1 MSRVGVMAWPA
12 AIGILLLAAWEVAV
26 HAFAVPSFVLPPPS
40 AIARSLIVDGPG
52 LLAALVE
59 TLKLTLAA
67 FAASLVGGLALAI
80 LFTRDRRIEAA
91 LRPWA
96 VVLQVTPI
104 VAIAPMV
111 VIWVGIDHVERAV
124 FVLATI
130 VGFFPLLANA
140 SFGLRDVDPGLSDL
154 FRLYGASRAQRLLR
168 LELPTALPAILA
180 GARISAGLALIGT
193 VVAEFAAGSGEA
205 KGLAWRIAES
215 GARLE
220 IPRLFASLFLLA
232 LAGIAL
238 NGLLAWV
245 EKHIIAQ
252 RRLDARSNRDL

>member
-1 MSRVGVMAWPA
+1 MSRLETIAWPCL
-12 AIGILLLAAWEVAV
+12 IGALLLAIWEISVRALE
-26 HAFAVPSFVLPPPS
+26 VPSFVLPPPS
-40 AIARSLIVDGPG
+40 AVVLALSRDGSSLLSS
-52 LLAALVE
+52 LLE

-67 FAASLVGGLALAI
+67 FAASFFGGLALAI

-130 VGFFPLLANA
+130 VGFFPILANA
-140 SFGLRDVDPGLSDL
+140 TFGLRDVDPGLSDL
-154 FRLYGASRAQRLLR
+154 FRLYGASRTQRLLR
-168 LELPTALPAILA
+168 LELPAALPAILA

-205 KGLAWRIAES
+205 TGLAWRIAES

-220 IPRLFASLFLLA
+220 IARLFAALLLLA
-232 LAGIAL
+232 FAGIGL
-238 NGLLAWV
+238 NFLLAWV
-245 EKHIIAQ
+245 EKYVRSQ
-252 RRLDARSNRDL
+252 RRLDARSG

>member
-1 MSRVGVMAWPA
+1 MNRIESIFWPSLVGV
-12 AIGILLLAAWEVAV
+12 LLLAVWEACVRLLAI
-26 HAFAVPSFVLPPPS
+26 PSFVLPPPS
-40 AIARSLIVDGPG
+40 AIAV
-52 LLAALVE
+52 ALVE
-59 TLKLTLAA
+59 NGQSLFLSLLETMKLTVAAFFASLAA
-67 FAASLVGGLALAI
+67 GLVLAI

-130 VGFFPLLANA
+130 VGFFPVLANA

-154 FRLYGASRAQRLLR
+154 FRLYGASPLQRLLR
-168 LELPTALPAILA
+168 LELPAALPAILA
-180 GARISAGLALIGT
+180 GARISAGLTLIGT
-193 VVAEFAAGSGEA
+193 VVAEFSAGSGEA
-205 KGLAWRIAES
+205 TGLAWRVAES

-220 IPRLFASLFLLA
+220 IARLFAALLLLA
-232 LAGIAL
+232 FAGIGM
-238 NGLLAWV
+238 NFLLAWV
-245 EKHIIAQ
+245 EKYVRSQ
-252 RRLDARSNRDL
+252 RRLDARSG

>member
-1 MSRVGVMAWPA
+1 MSRVETIVWPCVVGA
-12 AIGILLLAAWEVAV
+12 VLLAVWEICVR
-26 HAFAVPSFVLPPPS
+26 AFEVPSFVLPPPS
-40 AIARSLIVDGPG
+40 AVALALWRDGPSLFAS
-52 LLAALVE
+52 LLE

-67 FAASLVGGLALAI
+67 FGAGFVGGLALAI

-130 VGFFPLLANA
+130 VGFFPILANA

-154 FRLYGASRAQRLLR
+154 FRLYGASRTQRLLR
-168 LELPTALPAILA
+168 LELPAALPAILA

-193 VVAEFAAGSGEA
+193 VVAEFSAGSGEA
-205 KGLAWRIAES
+205 TGLAWRIAES

-220 IPRLFASLFLLA
+220 IARLFAALLLLA
-232 LAGIAL
+232 LAGIGL
-238 NGLLAWV
+238 NALLAWV
-245 EKHIIAQ
+245 EKYVRSQ
-252 RRLDARSNRDL
+252 RRLDARSG